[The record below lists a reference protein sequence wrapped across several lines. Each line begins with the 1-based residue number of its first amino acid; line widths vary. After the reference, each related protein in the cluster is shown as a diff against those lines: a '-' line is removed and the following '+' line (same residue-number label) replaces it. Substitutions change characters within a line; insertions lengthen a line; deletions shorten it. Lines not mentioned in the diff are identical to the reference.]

1 MIDPL
6 QASVRI
12 ATSGLDAQSTR
23 LRVVAENLANAN
35 SIGRMAGAEPYRR
48 KTVTFDSALDAE
60 SGSRLVNVK
69 EYGFDSS
76 PYRVEHD
83 PGHPSADPNGNV
95 RMPNVNML
103 VEMADMRETNRS
115 YEANLQVV
123 KQVRAMAAMTIDL
136 LRGT

>member
-23 LRVVAENLANAN
+23 LRIVAENLANAN
-35 SIGRMAGAEPYRR
+35 ATAKAAGAEPYRR
-48 KTVTFDSALDAE
+48 KTVTFDAAVDSTIGA
-60 SGSRLVNVK
+60 RLVNVK
-69 EYGFDSS
+69 EFGVDSS
-76 PYRVEHD
+76 PYRVEYD
-83 PGHPSADPNGNV
+83 PGHPAANENGYV
-95 RMPNVNML
+95 KLPNVNML

-123 KQVRAMAAMTIDL
+123 KQVRSMAAMLIDL